1 MEDMKEQDIVN
12 LESFVNRLESRRYS
26 GLTLTHQVIID
37 STHCAVV
44 PPAFQAGLV
53 AVFS

>member
-1 MEDMKEQDIVN
+1 MKDEDIAN
-12 LESFVNRLESRRYS
+12 LESFVSRLESRRYS
-26 GLTLTHQVIID
+26 GLTLTHQVIVD